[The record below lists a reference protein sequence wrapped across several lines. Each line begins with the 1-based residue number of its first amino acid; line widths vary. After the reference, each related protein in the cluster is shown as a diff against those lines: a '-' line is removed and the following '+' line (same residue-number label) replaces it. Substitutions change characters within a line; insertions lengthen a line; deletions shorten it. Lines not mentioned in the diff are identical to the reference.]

1 MNDMRKPLPPA
12 RQKPVVIPVKP
23 FVSREYAEAEG
34 DKLWARVWQA
44 ACRLEELPKVGD
56 YVTYDIGE
64 ESIIVVRVSPEEVRA
79 MYNVC
84 LHRGRR
90 LTEGCGHT
98 NQFYCR
104 FHGWSWNIDGTNR
117 VTIGPE
123 DWQGALTDESLTM
136 KQVKVGLWGGWVW
149 INMDPD
155 CQPLETFL
163 APVIRQLGPFE
174 TDKMRY
180 AWRQWLY
187 FPCNWKAALGAF
199 SESYHVHAS
208 HPQLGRGMGVM
219 AWWCQ
224 TEGAHMWHGPMGERG
239 GSGEKMKGLSEA
251 RGDVGKDPRV
261 AIAEDLQSM
270 WDTLRGVT
278 TETFVNASKRLKDEL
293 PEGASMEQVGHH
305 LLLAAK
311 ADDEARGVIWPEVSP
326 EHLAATGIDWH
337 VFPNSVF
344 LPSLTTL
351 LCYRARPNGTDPNS
365 CIFEVYVLERFP
377 EGEEPK
383 TEWVFEADPSEE
395 KWRLIL
401 AQDFSNMAAVQKG
414 MKSRGYQGARP
425 NPIEEQTVIHFHRVL
440 AEYMGTGAPVPI
452 SKGV

>member
-1 MNDMRKPLPPA
+1 MNDMGKPQPRA
-12 RQKPVVIPVKP
+12 GEKPVVIPIEP

-34 DKLWARVWQA
+34 DRLWGKVWQA
-44 ACRLEELPKVGD
+44 ACRLEEVPKVGD
-56 YVTYDIGE
+56 YVTYDIGD
-64 ESIIVVRVSPEEVRA
+64 ESIIIVRSSADEVRA

-136 KQVKVGLWGGWVW
+136 KRVKLGLWGGWVW

-155 CQPLETFL
+155 AEPLETFL

-174 TDKMRY
+174 IDKMRY

-239 GSGEKMKGLSEA
+239 GSGEKMKGLSEV
-251 RGDVGKDPRV
+251 RGEAGKDPRLAV
-261 AIAEDLQSM
+261 AEDLQSM

-278 TETFVNASKRLKDEL
+278 TETFVKAAKRLKDEL
-293 PEGASMEQVGHH
+293 PEGTSMEQVGHH

-311 ADDEARGVIWPEVSP
+311 ADDEARGVIWPDVSP

-344 LPSLTTL
+344 LPSLTTV

-377 EGEEPK
+377 DGEEPR
-383 TEWVFEADPSEE
+383 TEWVYEADPSEE

-401 AQDFSNMAAVQKG
+401 AQDFGNMAAVQKG

-425 NPIEEQTVIHFHRVL
+425 NPIEEQTVIHFHRTL
-440 AEYMGTGAPVPI
+440 AEYMGTGAPVTI
-452 SKGV
+452 ETGV